1 MLVQMKIFN
10 EMLDKMIKY
19 EDSTLSATYILDL
32 VDEINEMTI
41 KLLMLNHRLI
51 LKKLEKGEIDV

>member
-41 KLLMLNHRLI
+41 KLQLRQLGGFIIHGKVC
-51 LKKLEKGEIDV
+51 KKTI